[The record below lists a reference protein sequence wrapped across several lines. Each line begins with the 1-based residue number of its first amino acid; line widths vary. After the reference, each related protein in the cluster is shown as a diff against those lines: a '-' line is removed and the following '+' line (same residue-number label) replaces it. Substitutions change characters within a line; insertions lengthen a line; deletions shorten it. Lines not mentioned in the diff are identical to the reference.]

1 MMDEHDQITVRL
13 THMLNY
19 LSKRITPQRD
29 FTKLNRA
36 PSRDEW
42 SVRDIIAHLRDTE
55 ARIFPKMHL
64 ILTTEYPDFRKG
76 MTQSNVMTTSEHDS
90 AFRVMSQFRRVR
102 QSTLSL
108 LREIPRDAWNRMGCD
123 VDNSTITIRDLA
135 LFLVE
140 HDAEHLAQ
148 IDATLIA
155 RGALPPGVEPLVAIS
170 D

>member
-1 MMDEHDQITVRL
+1 MMDEHDQIVIRL

-29 FTKLNRA
+29 LTKLHRA
-36 PSRDEW
+36 PARGEW
-42 SVRDIIAHLRDTE
+42 SVREIIAHLRDTE

-64 ILTTEYPDFRKG
+64 IATTEYPDFRKIDVRRNL
-76 MTQSNVMTTSEHDS
+76 MMISEDDS
-90 AFRVMSQFRRVR
+90 AFLVMSQFRRVR

-135 LFLVE
+135 LNLLE

-155 RGALPPGVEPLVAIS
+155 RGALPHGVEPLVAV
-170 D
+170 

>member
-1 MMDEHDQITVRL
+1 MMDEHDQIIIRL

-29 FTKLNRA
+29 LTKLNRA

-42 SVRDIIAHLRDTE
+42 SVREIVAHLRDTE
-55 ARIFPKMHL
+55 ARIFPKMYL
-64 ILTTEYPDFRKG
+64 ITTTEYPDFRKVSA
-76 MTQSNVMTTSEHDS
+76 QANLLTTSEQDS

-123 VDNSTITIRDLA
+123 VDNRTITIRDLA
-135 LFLVE
+135 LYLLE

-155 RGALPPGVEPLVAIS
+155 RGALPHGVEPLVAV
-170 D
+170 